1 MWKWLVD
8 LICHHFKLTHTRGYH
23 SMQITSSE
31 LVFTNKTVCVCLC
44 VQDKCDCVYVCVLL
58 SIKVKN
64 KNKSHLIC
72 CLTNLLWLCANI
84 LKLVVDSELT
94 AEMVEI
100 NSSVKR
106 FVHHAAVQGES
117 KVRCRAAITFTPCH
131 VLLSLSKK
139 ICRTTNKLYFTKNKL
154 SILKKMQY
162 VVEQLSCVL

>member
-8 LICHHFKLTHTRGYH
+8 LICHHFKLTHTWLSQYADNFSWIGFYE
-23 SMQITSSE
+23 QNI
-31 LVFTNKTVCVCLC
+31 VCLC

-117 KVRCRAAITFTPCH
+117 KVRHGAAITFTPCH
-131 VLLSLSKK
+131 VLLCLSKK